1 MTLRAL
7 VVDDEPVARRRLKT
21 LLEGEKAEVIGEC
34 ETGEQAIEAIE
45 RLRPTSCSSMFR
57 CPDSTASTSSTR
69 SSQADTRTSFSSP
82 PTIATPYARSTSMP
96 STIC

>member
-21 LLEGEKAEVIGEC
+21 LLAAEQADVIGEC

-45 RLRPTSCSSMFR
+45 RLRPDVVFL
-57 CPDSTASTSSTR
+57 DV
-69 SSQADTRTSFSSP
+69 Q
-82 PTIATPYARSTSMP
+82 MP
-96 STIC
+96 GLDGFDVVDALGSG